1 MGKKKEIF
9 IVYDKNIKRRERRN
23 RYDLYMK
30 NRPVTRLFQG
40 KEVIYVVNIYVVNIY
55 VEKEGFTQDRIAFVK
70 IINMKMITNSML
82 TFFHWWRW

>member
-1 MGKKKEIF
+1 
-9 IVYDKNIKRRERRN
+9 
-23 RYDLYMK
+23 MK

-40 KEVIYVVNIYVVNIY
+40 KEVIYVVNIYV
-55 VEKEGFTQDRIAFVK
+55 EKEGFTQDRMAFVK

>member
-40 KEVIYVVNIYVVNIY
+40 KEVIYVVNIC

>member
-9 IVYDKNIKRRERRN
+9 IVYDKNIKRRKRRN

-30 NRPVTRLFQG
+30 NGPVTRVFQR
-40 KEVIYVVNIYVVNIY
+40 KEVISVVNIY
-55 VEKEGFTQDRIAFVK
+55 VEKEGFTQDRMAFVK
-70 IINMKMITNSML
+70 IIIMKMITNSML

>member
-30 NRPVTRLFQG
+30 NGPVTRVFQR
-40 KEVIYVVNIYVVNIY
+40 KEVISVVNIY
-55 VEKEGFTQDRIAFVK
+55 VEKEGFTQDRMAFVK
-70 IINMKMITNSML
+70 IIIMKMIKNSML
-82 TFFHWWRW
+82 TFFHWWR

>member
-30 NRPVTRLFQG
+30 NGPVTRVFQR
-40 KEVIYVVNIYVVNIY
+40 KEVISVVNIY
-55 VEKEGFTQDRIAFVK
+55 VEKEGFTQDRMAFVK
-70 IINMKMITNSML
+70 IIIMKMIKNSML

>member
-30 NRPVTRLFQG
+30 NGPVTRVFQR
-40 KEVIYVVNIYVVNIY
+40 KEVISVVNIY
-55 VEKEGFTQDRIAFVK
+55 VEKEGFTQDRMAFVK
-70 IINMKMITNSML
+70 IIIMKMITNSML

>member
-1 MGKKKEIF
+1 
-9 IVYDKNIKRRERRN
+9 
-23 RYDLYMK
+23 MK

-40 KEVIYVVNIYVVNIY
+40 KEVIYVVNIN
-55 VEKEGFTQDRIAFVK
+55 VEKEGFTQDRMAFVK

>member
-9 IVYDKNIKRRERRN
+9 IVYDKNIKKRERRN
-23 RYDLYMK
+23 RYGLYMK

-40 KEVIYVVNIYVVNIY
+40 KEVIYVVNIYV
-55 VEKEGFTQDRIAFVK
+55 EKEGYTQDRMAFVK